1 MKLAIIIFLVLTAY
15 LLNEYRL
22 IRKYIKAIEKADKK

>member
-1 MKLAIIIFLVLTAY
+1 MKLAIFIFLVLTVY

-22 IRKYIKAIEKADKK
+22 IRKYIKALEKADKK

>member
-1 MKLAIIIFLVLTAY
+1 MKIALVIFLVLTAY

-22 IRKYIKAIEKADKK
+22 IRKYVKALEKADKK